1 VAVTASEKRRIG
13 TRLRRARVQRGIE
26 LDQAAEGTRITSRY
40 LDALER
46 DAPLDAFPAPVY
58 ARAFLREYAQWLGLD
73 PTPLVDSYAEDHP
86 EQESP
91 LVLPMP
97 VQKLPGRLSRRLLP
111 AISVI
116 VLLTLLVVSTRSRT
130 PPRAQVASPPSPV
143 VSAAPVIGATQP
155 SPESAQGA
163 ILLALRVVEGPCW
176 VRVTSDEHV
185 VMQTTLRPGF
195 ADTFTATRRLDLWLG
210 NSGAVRVNLN
220 GRPVPL
226 RGSGDVYRATFIR
239 QERGVRIVPFGGPT

>member
-73 PTPLVDSYAEDHP
+73 PKPLVDSYFDDHP
-86 EQESP
+86 EQEAP

-97 VQKLPGRLSRRLLP
+97 VQKLPGRWSRRILP
-111 AISVI
+111 AISVGL
-116 VLLTLLVVSTRSRT
+116 LLTLFVVSTLSGT
-130 PPRAQVASPPSPV
+130 PPRAPLLSVPSP
-143 VSAAPVIGATQP
+143 SGATSVGGVATTAPQP
-155 SPESAQGA
+155 TTGG
-163 ILLALRVVEGPCW
+163 LVLAVRVVESPCW
-176 VRVTSDEHV
+176 VRVTSDDRV
-185 VMQTTLRPGF
+185 VVQTTLRPGIEE
-195 ADTFTATRRLDLWLG
+195 TFTANRRLDLWLG
-210 NSGAVRVNLN
+210 NAGAVRLTVN
-220 GRPVPL
+220 GRPIPL
-226 RGSGDVYRATFIR
+226 RGSGKVYRASFIR
-239 QERGVRIVPFGGPT
+239 HKSGFRIVP